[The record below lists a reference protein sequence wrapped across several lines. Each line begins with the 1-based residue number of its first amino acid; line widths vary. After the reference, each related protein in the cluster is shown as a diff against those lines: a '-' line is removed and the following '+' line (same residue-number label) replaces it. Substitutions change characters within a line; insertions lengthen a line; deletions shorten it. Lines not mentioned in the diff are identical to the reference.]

1 MKIRA
6 LTSFCGSLCMA
17 KGEIR
22 ECSDGAVF
30 ADLLDAGYIETVGAK
45 TDEAGEE
52 ADVAK
57 EKPDVSA
64 GEDDP
69 AEKTDEAGGDRKTS
83 VKSGRKRAS
92 GEKGADSGEG
102 K

>member
-1 MKIRA
+1 MKIKA

-22 ECSDGAVF
+22 ECSDKTVL
-30 ADLLDAGYIETVGAK
+30 ADLLDAGYVEEVVEN
-45 TDEAGEE
+45 TDGSDGE
-52 ADVAK
+52 
-57 EKPDVSA
+57 
-64 GEDDP
+64 
-69 AEKTDEAGGDRKTS
+69 RKTPA
-83 VKSGRKRAS
+83 KSGRKRAS